1 MKEFMLL
8 IRNEGEHTLSQSPE
22 EHEEFLEKCS
32 VYINSLNKEGKL
44 IAAQPF
50 VRQGVIIS
58 KVSDSWK
65 EVPFDQHHEIQVG
78 YYHILADDINEAI
91 AIAKRNPEFEY
102 VANAKIEVRPVKTK
116 EASTGYIYPK

>member
-8 IRNEGEHTLSQSPE
+8 IKNEGEHILSQSPK
-22 EHEEFLEKCS
+22 EHQEFLEKCS
-32 VYINSLNKEGKL
+32 TYINSLIHEGKL
-44 IAAQPF
+44 IAAQPLA
-50 VRQGVIIS
+50 RQGVIIS
-58 KVSDSWK
+58 KLGDSWK

-78 YYHILADDINEAI
+78 YYHIHAEDINEAI

-102 VANAKIEVRPVKTK
+102 GSNAKIEVRPIKTK